1 MACRGRLPGRHILGP
16 KRPERVEGKLI
27 IYKTSSLTLHTHLT
41 QTAAARSG
49 S

>member
-27 IYKTSSLTLHTHLT
+27 IYTTFALTLHTHVT
-41 QTAAARSG
+41 PTVAARSG